1 MRTETQII
9 KCPECGT
16 IQQAGVSFV
25 PLIVWGDYVHECEH
39 CGYII
44 TESEW
49 EEVKT
54 EDIIK

>member
-1 MRTETQII
+1 MNTETQTI

-16 IQQAGVSFV
+16 IQEAEVSFV
-25 PLIVWGDYVHECEH
+25 PLISWGNYIHKCNH
-39 CGYII
+39 CGYTI

-49 EEVKT
+49 EQVET